1 MTHVAINSGDL
12 RQRVNIV
19 DRNSLVDNTGGA
31 AVTESISGAAYWAMI
46 EYVGGR
52 EYERGGLMTAE
63 VTHVI
68 TMRYFS
74 ATNVLTPMDALKQG
88 NRYFE
93 IESIENVGEENVYL
107 RFYCKE
113 RIGT

>member
-1 MTHVAINSGDL
+1 MSHVAVNSGDL
-12 RQRVNIV
+12 RQRVNTVVRTAAV
-19 DRNSLVDNTGGA
+19 DATGGP
-31 AVTESISGAAYWAMI
+31 TTSISISGATYAAKI
-46 EYVGGR
+46 ETASGR

-63 VTHVI
+63 ITHVI

-74 ATNVLTPMDALKQG
+74 VTSALKPKDALRKG
-88 NRYFE
+88 SRDFE
-93 IESIENVGEENVYL
+93 IESIENVEDENVYL